1 MVFPVPGSVE
11 VPDGFDGV
19 VLQVDQLRL
28 HSQILIPDTS
38 KLLLRLYLMYL
49 ISKKREI
56 ISKR

>member
-28 HSQILIPDTS
+28 HSQILIPDTR
-38 KLLLRLYLMYL
+38 KLLLRLY
-49 ISKKREI
+49 I
-56 ISKR
+56 